1 MAAAA
6 ADNWPR
12 FRGERAGVADDNPAL
27 PETWSQTENVAWKI
41 PVPGLGWSSP
51 IVWDD
56 LIVVT
61 SVVSD
66 SPGSMPR
73 IGLYEGHSTP
83 GISTSEH
90 RWIVMG
96 IDFSDGHVRWEREIY
111 RAVPDIG
118 RHGKNS
124 YASETPVT
132 DGDRVYVYF
141 GSVGLFAFDMNGE
154 PLWSTPMDPLATR
167 AGWGTAASPV
177 VHGDRI
183 YIVNDNEL
191 QSFIAAF
198 DTATG
203 REVWRVDRDEGSN
216 WSTPFVWQND
226 VRTEIVTTGTDK
238 VRSYSLDGEPL
249 WELSGM
255 TWITAPTP
263 FAEHG
268 LLYISSGFV
277 GDSVR
282 PVYAVRP
289 GAVGDISLNEERT
302 RNEYIAWSN
311 PKLGTYSTSALVYG
325 DLYYTLLDRGFFLC
339 HDART
344 GAEVYPRH
352 RIARRATAFSAS
364 PWAYNGKVF
373 ALSEEGE
380 TFVIRAGPAF
390 EVIRSNVLD
399 EMTLATPAIAQG
411 SLIIRTTSQLY
422 RIAERP

>member
-1 MAAAA
+1 MQRLWLSTLCASFVMGIGLSLLGPGDPVAAAA

-282 PVYAVRP
+282 PVYAVRRARSGISHSTRSGRETSTSP
-289 GAVGDISLNEERT
+289 GRTPSWAPTARRPSSTGTSTTRFWTAGSSCAMTPERARRST
-302 RNEYIAWSN
+302 
-311 PKLGTYSTSALVYG
+311 LGTASRGAPRRSA
-325 DLYYTLLDRGFFLC
+325 
-339 HDART
+339 
-344 GAEVYPRH
+344 RH
-352 RIARRATAFSAS
+352 RGRTTARSSPSARRARRSS
-364 PWAYNGKVF
+364 
-373 ALSEEGE
+373 S
-380 TFVIRAGPAF
+380 GPGQ
-390 EVIRSNVLD
+390 RS
-399 EMTLATPAIAQG
+399 
-411 SLIIRTTSQLY
+411 R
-422 RIAERP
+422 